1 MPTLEKMHQLVARS
15 PRAQAKFV
23 LIADDIVDIY
33 FMGMDASFIGR
44 HHVQQSFHQRH
55 REDSFATTGVPSLGG
70 LGTAELEPME
80 SQQRGFQHGHRK
92 KYAFPCTREHELTKL
107 FQGKNQTGL
116 HDMFNN
122 LKTAL
127 IQCAETLQYESSCLP
142 AKQMGQTVLPEKF
155 TKKQQAHSRLDGG
168 TELDDTT
175 RRFLPAT
182 VDELQG
188 HQVLEQRKAAAE
200 QRPPRSMYSQ
210 VSLKGCHQSLMPTY
224 RLPQSIGNIN
234 PVDELGMCS
243 AATRGAAA
251 APPAW
256 SLDEEDEHVTGF
268 LQPAAGDH
276 DASDG
281 ADVVQPASQAQ
292 LLEDASQW
300 ALSFTR
306 DFRALHQ
313 LNHDHDC
320 TSTCIKYVHKKCKE
334 KAEAALKSGTVVS
347 CRFLF
352 YHIRVFVY
360 HCATVMRTI
369 TKRIRRRGKML
380 VTVAHIASTNEHNE
394 FCKPVLERTN
404 PFRSASS
411 DVSQAFGRCNVDLQF
426 MPRTLDP
433 DHLLE
438 GSATQT
444 AVPEVDP
451 NLALATCGVR
461 I

>member
-15 PRAQAKFV
+15 PRAQAKFF
-23 LIADDIVDIY
+23 LLADDIVDIY
-33 FMGMDASFIGR
+33 FMGMDQSFIGR
-44 HHVQQSFHQRH
+44 HQVQQSFHQRY
-55 REDSFATTGVPSLGG
+55 REDGFASTAMPSLGG
-70 LGTAELEPME
+70 LGIAELEPME

-92 KYAFPCTREHELTKL
+92 KYAIPCTREQDLIKMFQAKDSTELHGL
-107 FQGKNQTGL
+107 FSELKN
-116 HDMFNN
+116 
-122 LKTAL
+122 AL
-127 IQCAETLQYESSCLP
+127 IRCAETLQYESSCLP

-168 TELDDTT
+168 TELDDTA
-175 RRFLPAT
+175 RQFLAAT
-182 VDELQG
+182 VNELPG
-188 HQVLEQRKAAAE
+188 HQVLEQRMAAAE
-200 QRPPRSMYSQ
+200 QRPPLSMYSQ

-224 RLPQSIGNIN
+224 RLPQSIGNLN

-243 AATRGAAA
+243 TATRAAAA

-256 SLDEEDEHVTGF
+256 SLDGEDEHVTGL
-268 LQPAAGDH
+268 LQPTVGDH
-276 DASDG
+276 DATGG
-281 ADVVQPASQAQ
+281 AGVAQPASLAQ
-292 LLEDASQW
+292 LMADASQW

-320 TSTCIKYVHKKCKE
+320 TSTCIKYVHKKGKE
-334 KAEAALKSGTVVS
+334 NAEAALKSGRVVS
-347 CRFLF
+347 CRFNF
-352 YHIRVFVY
+352 YHILEFVY
-360 HCATVMRTI
+360 YCSTLMRTI
-369 TKRIRRRGKML
+369 TKRIRRRGKQP
-380 VTVAHIASTNEHNE
+380 VAVAYIASTNEHNE
-394 FCKPVLERTN
+394 FCKPVLERTT

-438 GSATQT
+438 GSAAQPT
-444 AVPEVDP
+444 VPEVDP
-451 NLALATCGVR
+451 KLALAMYGVR